1 MTVSQRDSERD
12 HRCERRGRGGS
23 PVGTFSLPF
32 NTGAN
37 APKRFTPD
45 RTRERQLLGVD
56 LRGGGRA
63 SIRVAPNIGGGQCD
77 WVYVNGDVRSKSCS
91 RPGDPPLGYDVVT
104 GGFIRRI
111 DRVANLFQGR
121 FAPQVASVEIAYA
134 DGDTTRLTPVEGHV
148 LYEVPARHMT
158 PSRRATTITTYDRAG
173 VALAET
179 DVPYRG

>member
-1 MTVSQRDSERD
+1 M
-12 HRCERRGRGGS
+12 
-23 PVGTFSLPF
+23 
-32 NTGAN
+32 
-37 APKRFTPD
+37 
-45 RTRERQLLGVD
+45 
-56 LRGGGRA
+56 
-63 SIRVAPNIGGGQCD
+63 
-77 WVYVNGDVRSKSCS
+77 
-91 RPGDPPLGYDVVT
+91 
-104 GGFIRRI
+104 
-111 DRVANLFQGR
+111 ANLFQGR